1 MFKRFWTLAVGACLM
16 LGASASP
23 AFADLTA
30 FLGFSPTPEQRLVR
44 GISVGSGLVIVGFE
58 FEYADT
64 ADDEDTGAPSLK
76 TGMANLLL
84 QTPIPIGRFQ
94 PYFTIGGGLYRERVD
109 EIDRQ
114 ETSFGSNIGG
124 GAKMTLTGPL
134 RLRLDY
140 RLFNLRGDPLY
151 STVHRFYG
159 GLNLAF

>member
-1 MFKRFWTLAVGACLM
+1 MLKRRLWTLAACTGMM
-16 LGASASP
+16 LGAAAP
-23 AFADLTA
+23 AFADITA
-30 FLGFSPTPEQRLVR
+30 FLGFSPTPTHRLVR
-44 GISVGSGLVIVGFE
+44 GLSVGSGLVVVGFE

-64 ADDEDTGAPSLK
+64 KEDEDDGSPSLK

-94 PYFTIGGGLYRERVD
+94 FYFTIGGGLYRERVD
-109 EIDRQ
+109 AIDRQ

-124 GAKMTLTGPL
+124 GTKMTLTGPL

-140 RLFNLRGDPLY
+140 RLFNLRGDPLH
-151 STVHRFYG
+151 STVHRFYS

>member
-1 MFKRFWTLAVGACLM
+1 MFKRLCTLAACACLM
-16 LGASASP
+16 LGAAASP
-23 AFADLTA
+23 ASADITA
-30 FLGFSPTPEQRLVR
+30 FLGFSPTPDTRLVR
-44 GISVGSGLVIVGFE
+44 GLSVGSGLVVVGFE

-64 ADDEDTGAPSLK
+64 KEDEETGAPSLK

-109 EIDRQ
+109 AIDRQ

-124 GAKMTLTGPL
+124 GAKVTLTGPL
-134 RLRLDY
+134 RVRIDY
-140 RLFNLRGDPLY
+140 RLFNLRGDPLHA
-151 STVHRFYG
+151 TVHRFYG